1 MRRARSLSVVGML
14 LAGALGVISSTQT
27 WIDVTLADGAQQ
39 TLAVPG
45 SDAVPVLTPLSLAAL
60 ALGAALS
67 IVGPVLRYVLGVIA
81 LAIAGAVGVATA
93 VLLLTLPVS
102 ATAATVT
109 KATGISG
116 TDAVADLVAS
126 MALTPWPAVT
136 LLAELILAAAAVF
149 ALVTA
154 RRWQGSAGRKYRRRR
169 ACGRLPSPRRHRLVG
184 RPVAGLRPH
193 GLTETF
199 GRYREVGG
207 VPPPR
212 FDRLVARCSPRSRA
226 TRRRFMSNPIGDPG
240 HGHSPAAWT
249 AVIIMLLAITLGT
262 LFFWLDMPVLVWAS
276 VGLLLVGAIVGWA
289 MTKAGYGAN
298 GAKSNPKAH

>member
-81 LAIAGAVGVATA
+81 VAIAGVVGVATA
-93 VLLLTLPVS
+93 QVLLTLPVS

-109 KATGISG
+109 EATGISG
-116 TDAVADLVAS
+116 TDAIADLVAS

-136 LLAELILAAAAVF
+136 LLAELVLAAAAVF
-149 ALVTA
+149 TLVTA
-154 RRWQGSAGRKYRRRR
+154 RRWRGSAGRKYRT
-169 ACGRLPSPRRHRLVG
+169 ATDVPANTS
-184 RPVAGLRPH
+184 RPH
-193 GLTETF
+193 DAIDSWDDL
-199 GRYREVGG
+199 
-207 VPPPR
+207 
-212 FDRLVARCSPRSRA
+212 SR
-226 TRRRFMSNPIGDPG
+226 GDDP
-240 HGHSPAAWT
+240 T
-249 AVIIMLLAITLGT
+249 A
-262 LFFWLDMPVLVWAS
+262 
-276 VGLLLVGAIVGWA
+276 
-289 MTKAGYGAN
+289 
-298 GAKSNPKAH
+298 